1 MVIKI
6 EPLFA
11 TDSTQMRAILRH
23 QNERVPY
30 ESFCAEDAIA
40 RSGLTFWQHWLPC
53 RWHFAPSA
61 YVAKEDGVVI
71 GLISLVNIGKA
82 RACWRVTHLVVHP
95 HHRGR
100 GIAQELLRYVFALFG
115 SQGVSHFVAE
125 LSNDNNAALSLLGSC
140 GFRCAARLVYY
151 RLSSESKGESE
162 TPDLFR
168 LATPAD
174 AQGLHQLHQ
183 DALPPDLRLIY
194 DYVADD
200 FLVHEIPVEPSE
212 RLFRRL
218 LKNKVWYW
226 VSEDK
231 ERKVLTAAVK
241 VTAHREGDY
250 HLEFAVHPGWSH
262 LAADTVAFAL
272 NMVNRNG
279 MKGLV
284 LAKAYDYQ
292 PSVGEA
298 LSEADGEKE
307 GEFFLMAREH
317 WLRAKQP
324 RALKIDR
331 AVALPQIANPA
342 INMPRLLKFRPP
354 QDFPQD

>member
-11 TDSTQMRAILRH
+11 TDSTQTRAILRH
-23 QNERVPY
+23 QSERVPY
-30 ESFCAEDAIA
+30 ESFCAEDAIT
-40 RSGLTFWQHWLPC
+40 RSSLTFWQHWLPC

-71 GLISLVNIGKA
+71 GLISLLNTGKS
-82 RACWRVTHLVVHP
+82 RACWRITHLVVHP

-100 GIAQELLRYVFALFG
+100 GIAQELLRFVFALFG

-125 LSNDNNAALSLLGSC
+125 VSNENNAALSLLGSC
-140 GFRCAARLVYY
+140 GFRRAARVVHYQ
-151 RLSSESKGESE
+151 LSSENKMSE
-162 TPDLFR
+162 AEVDSTLFR
-168 LATPAD
+168 LSTPAD
-174 AQGLHQLHQ
+174 ANALHQLHQ

-194 DYVADD
+194 DYQPED
-200 FLVHEIPVEPSE
+200 FQVHEIPIEPSDK
-212 RLFRRL
+212 LFRRL

-231 ERKVLTAAVK
+231 ERKVLTCAIK

-250 HLEFAVHPGWSH
+250 HLEFAIHPGWSH
-262 LAADTVAFAL
+262 LARDTGAFAL
-272 NMVNRNG
+272 NMVHKNG
-279 MKGLV
+279 MKGVV

-292 PSVGEA
+292 PAVGEA
-298 LSEADGEKE
+298 LAEARADKE

-324 RALKIDR
+324 RSLKIDR
-331 AVALPQIANPA
+331 SVALPSIVKPA
-342 INMPRLLKFRPP
+342 INMPRLFESTPP
-354 QDFPQD
+354 YN